1 MSEVYR
7 AKLNDEYR
15 LIIPAACRKR
25 LGLQPGQE
33 MLIQVTERGLEMT
46 TFDLAL
52 KRFQD
57 HVQTLVPADVSLVD
71 ELIDE
76 RRAEAAK
83 EANE

>member
-1 MSEVYR
+1 MNQVYH

-15 LIIPAACRKR
+15 LIIPAPCRKQ

-33 MLIQVTERGLEMT
+33 LLIQVTDSGLELT

-57 HVQTLVPADVSLVD
+57 RVRELVPDDVSLVD
-71 ELIDE
+71 ELIAE
-76 RRAEAAK
+76 RRAEAEK
-83 EANE
+83 EASE